1 MATEVVKMITFT
13 SGSSKQLKLLFC
25 LSVDNPANK
34 KPVEVEKPD
43 LPAVQEQQPGGR
55 AEPPQIK
62 GPVEVPERKKEE
74 VQLDRPHAGKQT
86 KAVLINVI
94 NHV

>member
-1 MATEVVKMITFT
+1 M
-13 SGSSKQLKLLFC
+13 FC
-25 LSVDNPANK
+25 LQVDNLVNK

-43 LPAVQEQQPGGR
+43 LPAAQELQPGGR

-74 VQLDRPHAGKQT
+74 AQLDRPHAGKQT
-86 KAVLINVI
+86 KPVLLNFISLV
-94 NHV
+94 

>member
-1 MATEVVKMITFT
+1 MFF
-13 SGSSKQLKLLFC
+13 LY
-25 LSVDNPANK
+25 VDSPENM
-34 KPVEVEKPD
+34 KPVEKEKPD
-43 LPAVQEQQPGGR
+43 LPAVQELQPGGR

-86 KAVLINVI
+86 KPVLLNSLTMCD
-94 NHV
+94 